1 MPTNEC
7 NGIRRG
13 NIDGVIVPIEKLPG
27 GKTRINPEIMKTC
40 FGIIELKKPYQS
52 KSGENCIYCYVSQL
66 FLQIISATESSLDP
80 VCLIYG
86 DLNEF
91 IGIWFFISIGGKLI
105 LVQNDNLKPAVA
117 LKMMHLWISVIC
129 DDTKLDSAHFNE
141 LRAQILAGQVQ
152 IKAKYAEIKSKQS
165 LEIISVKENVEPPTE
180 EDDIEATVEQV
191 NTNMFIFNYIR
202 DQKYVF

>member
-1 MPTNEC
+1 MT
-7 NGIRRG
+7 
-13 NIDGVIVPIEKLPG
+13 
-27 GKTRINPEIMKTC
+27 TC
-40 FGIIELKKPYQS
+40 LCIIQLKKTYQS
-52 KSGENCIYCYVSQL
+52 RGKYCIKLNDSQL
-66 FLQIISATESSLDP
+66 IKQIISATESSSNP

-91 IGIWFFISIGGKLI
+91 FRIWFFISIGGKLI

-117 LKMMHLWISVIC
+117 LKMMHLWIC
-129 DDTKLDSAHFNE
+129 DDTKLDSVHFNQ
-141 LRAQILAGQVQ
+141 LRTQILAGQEQ
-152 IKAKYAEIKSKQS
+152 IKGKYAEIKSKQS
-165 LEIISVKENVEPPTE
+165 LEISSNEENVQPSTE